1 MPSPVPVNAPLLV
14 VFGATGQQGGGL
26 VRAVL
31 ARDRPD
37 YRIRAVTREPTGER
51 ASALAALGAE
61 VVAADLDDAAAVA
74 EAMRGGDAVFCV
86 TNFWEHFSPERE
98 LKQAEH
104 LAEGAKRAGVR
115 HVIWSTL
122 EDTRRQLPADGRT
135 MPVLMGTYN
144 VPHFDAKGEANR
156 FFTERRLPVTL
167 LHTSF
172 YWENLVTFGMGP
184 QRGPDGKLVFVLPMD
199 DKPLPGIAVADIGA
213 CAAGIFR
220 EGPQKTAG
228 AVGIAGEHLTGA
240 QMAAALGRALGEP
253 VAHVAM
259 PPAQYAKLGFPGA
272 EDLANMFQFKRDF
285 NASYCAARPVAQ
297 SKALDPGLLGFEA
310 WLLQAGSQMKV
321 PPKA

>member
-1 MPSPVPVNAPLLV
+1 MPRPADPNAPLLV

-31 ARDRPD
+31 VREHPD
-37 YRIRAVTREPTGER
+37 YRIRAVTRQPSGDR
-51 ASALAALGAE
+51 ARELTSLGAE
-61 VVAADLDDAAAVA
+61 VVAADLDDAASVA
-74 EAMRGGDAVFCV
+74 EAMRGADAAFCV

-104 LAEGAKRAGVR
+104 LAEGARRARLR

-156 FFTERRLPVTL
+156 FFTERGLPVTL

-172 YWENLVTFGMGP
+172 YWDNLLHFGMGP

-199 DKPLPGIAVADIGA
+199 DKLLPGIAVADIGA

-228 AVGIAGEHLTGA
+228 AIGIAGEHLTGA
-240 QMAAALGRALGEP
+240 QMAAALGRAMGEP
-253 VAHVAM
+253 VTHLAM

-285 NASYCAARPVAQ
+285 NASYCAARPVAE
-297 SKALDPGLLGFEA
+297 SKALNPGLLGFEA
-310 WLLQAGSQMKV
+310 WLLQAGSQVKV
-321 PPKA
+321 PTKA